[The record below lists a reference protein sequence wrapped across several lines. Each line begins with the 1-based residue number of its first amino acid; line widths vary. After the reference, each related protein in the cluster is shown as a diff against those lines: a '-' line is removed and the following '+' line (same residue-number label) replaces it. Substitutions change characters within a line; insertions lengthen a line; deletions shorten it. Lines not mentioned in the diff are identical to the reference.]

1 MSKIKLDQ
9 VPYGEPR
16 LTFQQ
21 MYQLICQSLL
31 NRHLTNTSVGYV
43 PRVNMGRTS
52 TNVSQHI
59 DRDII
64 DSVSIDRSILVK
76 YQSTTDGIL
85 VNRWSCISCLSREI
99 VDR

>member
-1 MSKIKLDQ
+1 MSKNEVGSSTLWGASIDISTDVSVDMSV
-9 VPYGEPR
+9 VPQ
-16 LTFQQ
+16 LT
-21 MYQLICQSLL
+21 LK
-31 NRHLTNTSVGYV
+31 TNTSVGYV

-64 DSVSIDRSILVK
+64 DSVSAEAYWSNTGQLPVVYWSTVGLV
-76 YQSTTDGIL
+76 S
-85 VNRWSCISCLSREI
+85 VARREI